1 MNWIAGRTRAGTKS
15 NRAALL
21 GLAGCIVL
29 VAQGCAVAAL
39 VGGMARSAQ
48 RQGSH
53 EVYAEYEGLKGK
65 TFAAVVATD
74 RSIEA
79 EFPGL
84 TARLMDRINNSIAG
98 AHAQMPDGATAAP
111 RVDRLLRVLYN
122 HPEWPALPRSDVA
135 KLLGVDRLIVV
146 DLAVYRLN
154 EPGNAHLWDGSAA
167 GTVSVIEADSTIP
180 DEAMFER
187 AISVTFPDSSGYMV
201 TDIARDVVH
210 TELSNRFANR
220 AAWLFFDHKEANEIK
235 Y

>member
-1 MNWIAGRTRAGTKS
+1 MGLRSGARRRAGKRVLLTL
-15 NRAALL
+15 AACVIV
-21 GLAGCIVL
+21 GAPGC
-29 VAQGCAVAAL
+29 VAAAL

-79 EFPGL
+79 QYPGL
-84 TARLMDRINNSIAG
+84 SARLMARINGMISE
-98 AHAQMPDGATAAP
+98 AHAAMPDGATAGP
-111 RVDRLLRVLYN
+111 RVDRMLRVLYN
-122 HPEWPALPRSDVA
+122 HPEWPALPREDVA
-135 KLLGVDRLIVV
+135 KLLGVERLIIV
-146 DLAVYRLN
+146 DLSVYRLN
-154 EPGNAHLWDGSAA
+154 EPGNAHLWDGTAA
-167 GTVSVIEADSTIP
+167 GTVSVIEADSTVP
-180 DEAMFER
+180 SEAVFER
-187 AISVTFPDSSGYMV
+187 AINVTFPDSTGYMV

-220 AAWLFFDHKEANEIK
+220 AAWLFFDHKEKNEME